1 MAKIQR
7 TNKYK
12 NMIAA
17 LKLDSLILVGMV
29 KFWNIWKHKVIL
41 DYPRQD
47 SCGYHDRQSI
57 MVTVY

>member
-17 LKLDSLILVGMV
+17 LKLDSLILAGMV
-29 KFWNIWKHKVIL
+29 KFWNI
-41 DYPRQD
+41 
-47 SCGYHDRQSI
+47 
-57 MVTVY
+57 